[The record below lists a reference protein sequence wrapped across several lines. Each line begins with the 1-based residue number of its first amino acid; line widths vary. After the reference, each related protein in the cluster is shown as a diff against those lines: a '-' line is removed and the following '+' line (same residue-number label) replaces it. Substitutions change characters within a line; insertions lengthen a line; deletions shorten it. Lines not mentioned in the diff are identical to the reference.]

1 MSPLKKSSLSFIYS
15 LSCEDRALLVDKI
28 DKIVAT
34 LISVGSLGCR
44 IRPHS
49 STLDRY
55 PKIRVT
61 SGDCS
66 RTVSLP
72 LCIYALNHPERDD
85 SESIEVSHLCGRSNC
100 CFPLHLTAEP
110 HLLNIQ
116 RKRCHRSRGLHR
128 GRCCTHTPKCIL

>member
-1 MSPLKKSSLSFIYS
+1 MVTLGLSFV
-15 LSCEDRALLVDKI
+15 DLLFRFNFSIILHACTEVS
-28 DKIVAT
+28 

-110 HLLNIQ
+110 HLRNIQ
-116 RKRCHRSRGLHR
+116 RKRCHRSRGIHR